1 MIRCIAIDDEPKA
14 LDVLMRYCGRI
25 ETIQLLATFRQPL
38 KTMDYITTEKPD
50 LIFLD
55 INMPDISGLQFPATL
70 PEKPMIIFATAYSE
84 FALESYSLNAVDYLL
99 KPISFDR
106 FLVAVNKAIAL
117 HALKQSP
124 RGVPEFIR
132 MKSGAQ
138 MHQVK
143 TEEILFLE
151 KNGNYLTVVT
161 KTKRILLRENMTQVF
176 DIIPRDVFIR
186 VHKSYVIALKHI
198 STVEV
203 HQVTVGEHKIPL
215 GASYRESLKRV
226 MGIE

>member
-1 MIRCIAIDDEPKA
+1 
-14 LDVLMRYCGRI
+14 
-25 ETIQLLATFRQPL
+25 
-38 KTMDYITTEKPD
+38 
-50 LIFLD
+50 
-55 INMPDISGLQFPATL
+55 
-70 PEKPMIIFATAYSE
+70 
-84 FALESYSLNAVDYLL
+84 
-99 KPISFDR
+99 
-106 FLVAVNKAIAL
+106 
-117 HALKQSP
+117 
-124 RGVPEFIR
+124 

-215 GASYRESLKRV
+215 GASYRESLKKV